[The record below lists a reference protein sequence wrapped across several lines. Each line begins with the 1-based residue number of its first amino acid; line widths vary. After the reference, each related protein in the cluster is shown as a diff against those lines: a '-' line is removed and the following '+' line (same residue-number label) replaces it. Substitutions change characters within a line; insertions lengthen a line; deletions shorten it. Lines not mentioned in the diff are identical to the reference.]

1 MIEKLFR
8 NELAR
13 KRWRRFRA
21 NRVAVV
27 AVWALIALI
36 FFSSTAEMWAN
47 SKPIILHYNSQT
59 YFPVFK
65 YYHPSLFDRE
75 DIAMMEYRTLELKEG
90 DWAIWPLIK
99 WDPYERN
106 ESLTDFPS
114 PPTGV
119 NLLGTDESGRDVA
132 SRLLYGFRY
141 SFGYAFS
148 VWLLASAIGAVFGAG
163 MGFKG
168 GWVDLAGQ
176 RVIEIL
182 ESLPY
187 LMILI
192 FLVSVFKPGLG
203 LLVLLTV
210 FFGWV
215 GVSLYFRAEFLKL
228 RRREFVEAARALG
241 AKTPRLLFKHILPN
255 SLTPW
260 ITMSPFLIA
269 SNVYGLAALDYLG
282 FGLPAPTPS
291 WGELLSQA
299 QKYFQIAW
307 WLAVFPSLALFLTLT
322 ILNFIGDAV
331 REALDPRK
339 T

>member
-8 NELAR
+8 SELAR

-21 NRVAVV
+21 NRIAVV
-27 AVWALIALI
+27 SVWILLALM
-36 FFSSTAEMWAN
+36 FFSATAELWAN
-47 SKPIILHYNSQT
+47 SSPLILRYHGKT
-59 YFPVFK
+59 YVPVVK
-65 YYHPSLFDRE
+65 YYHPTEFGRD
-75 DIAMMEYRTLELKEG
+75 DIAQMDYRGLELAEG

-99 WDPYERN
+99 WDPFERN
-106 ESLTDFPS
+106 EKLNELPAPPS
-114 PPTGV
+114 SE
-119 NLLGTDESGRDVA
+119 NLLGTDDSGRDVA

-141 SFGYAFS
+141 SFMYSLG
-148 VWLLASAIGAVFGAG
+148 VWLLSSIIGALLGAW

-168 GWVDLAGQ
+168 GWVDLVGQ

-192 FLVSVFKPGLG
+192 TLVSIFKPDLW
-203 LLVLLTV
+203 LLIIFTV

-215 GVSLYFRAEFLKL
+215 GVSLYFRGEFLKL

-241 AKTPRLLFKHILPN
+241 AGSPRLIVTHVLPN

-260 ITMSPFLIA
+260 ITLSPFLIA
-269 SNVYGLAALDYLG
+269 GYISGLAALDYLG
-282 FGLPAPTPS
+282 FGLPPPTPS
-291 WGELLSQA
+291 WGELLNQA
-299 QKYFQIAW
+299 QKYFRIAW
-307 WLAVFPSLALFLTLT
+307 WLAVFPSLALFITLT
-322 ILNFIGDAV
+322 VLNFIGEAARD
-331 REALDPRK
+331 ALDPRK